1 MTPKANDAQPVAKKA
16 ASKARASKI
25 VEKAEETP
33 AISYEMPGYKALS
46 EEEMRRDL
54 AEAGIYAQAHALV
67 PYQMRG
73 NTGDMYLLMQIAKH
87 LNIPFVTA
95 LRGLSFIGDKDVKPA
110 MTAQL
115 MSALVRNAGHTLR
128 EQWDAETNTATATII
143 RKDDPDFEHVAVWDE
158 EKARVAGLWESTPTW
173 VQYPKAM
180 LTARAM
186 SEVCRHAASEV
197 LLGFSYVPEE
207 FQTAESASRVLDMRE
222 QVKHDMD
229 RLHLSSEKV
238 AEVLDGVALPGIPVA
253 LMTPR
258 ELEEVN
264 ARIGVIEYERD
275 KDKID
280 EVRERIQKG
289 RDVLNL
295 SEGAFAEIVRRNVRP
310 GRGYD
315 TMNLREAEQ
324 VLDVLLRQAKKSGNR
339 SGQRQAQPSQQAP
352 TQQQHAPQQQVPVQP
367 QQSAQQPRPQAQ
379 QGYTQYMPAQPQE
392 APQQRPE
399 TARQPQQAPAPAP
412 QQQAPAQ
419 ESYGLYD
426 ESQRP
431 EQYPPL
437 GSQNP
442 QGISGRMAMIQRA
455 MKKQGVSEE
464 ELPFVLAYAFE
475 DDERADVDNVDA
487 LTMDDM
493 TILLDRIQ
501 RYAAESKPAQEPTAE
516 LPFDGD
522 TPADNM
528 DGLESSYNAHGGE
541 VDDDPENWNE
551 GWPETAKPGGG
562 ANQ

>member
-1 MTPKANDAQPVAKKA
+1 MAHKSADAQPAAKKA
-16 ASKARASKI
+16 ASKTRAPKP
-25 VEKAEETP
+25 VKAEEPTAP
-33 AISYEMPGYKALS
+33 VWEVPGYKALS

-54 AEAGIYAQAHALV
+54 AEADIYAQAHALI

-87 LNIPFVTA
+87 LNIPFITA

-128 EQWDAETNTATATII
+128 EQWDAETSTATATLI
-143 RKDDPDFEHVAVWDE
+143 RNDDPSFEHVAVWDE

-238 AEVLDGVALPGIPVA
+238 AEVLDGVTLPGIPVA

-280 EVRERIQKG
+280 KARERIQKG
-289 RDVLNL
+289 RDKLNL

-324 VLDVLLRQAKKSGNR
+324 VLDVLLRQAKKSGIR
-339 SGQRQAQPSQQAP
+339 SGQHQTQPSQQANSQPQP
-352 TQQQHAPQQQVPVQP
+352 TPQQQAPVQP

-379 QGYTQYMPAQPQE
+379 EGHPPNSPAQPQLP
-392 APQQRPE
+392 PQQPPDP
-399 TARQPQQAPAPAP
+399 ARHPNQAPATAP

-431 EQYPPL
+431 EHYPPL

-442 QGISGRMAMIQRA
+442 QGISGPMAMIQRA

-475 DDERADVDNVDA
+475 NDERADVDNVDA

-501 RYAAESKPAQEPTAE
+501 RYAAEAGPLPEPTAE

-528 DGLESSYNAHGGE
+528 DDLEASYSAQGDE
-541 VDDDPENWNE
+541 VNDASETWNE
-551 GWPETAKPGGG
+551 GWPEPAKPGGG
-562 ANQ
+562 AN

>member
-1 MTPKANDAQPVAKKA
+1 MAPKTTDAQPAAKKA
-16 ASKARASKI
+16 ASKTRASKT
-25 VEKAEETP
+25 VEKDTETTT
-33 AISYEMPGYKALS
+33 ISHEMPGYKALS

-54 AEAGIYAQAHALV
+54 AEADIYAQAHALI

-87 LNIPFVTA
+87 LNIPLITA

-128 EQWDAETNTATATII
+128 EQWDAETNTATATLI
-143 RKDDPDFEHVAVWDE
+143 RKDDPSFEHVAVWDE

-222 QVKHDMD
+222 QVKHDMT
-229 RLHLSSEKV
+229 RLNLSNEKV
-238 AEVLDGVALPGIPVA
+238 AEVLDGVTLPGIPVA

-280 EVRERIQKG
+280 NVRERIQKG
-289 RDVLNL
+289 LDLL
-295 SEGAFAEIVRRNVRP
+295 HLTEGAFAEIVRRNVRP

-324 VLDVLLRQAKKSGNR
+324 VLDVLIRQAKKSGNR
-339 SGQRQAQPSQQAP
+339 SGQRQPSQQAP
-352 TQQQHAPQQQVPVQP
+352 AQQPMQQQAPAQP
-367 QQSAQQPRPQAQ
+367 AQSAQQQARPQAQ
-379 QGYTQYMPAQPQE
+379 QAL
-392 APQQRPE
+392 QQRPE
-399 TARQPQQAPAPAP
+399 PAPQPQQTP
-412 QQQAPAQ
+412 APAQ

-437 GSQNP
+437 GSQKP
-442 QGISGRMAMIQRA
+442 KGVSGPMGMIQRT
-455 MKKQGVSEE
+455 MRTQGLSEDK
-464 ELPFVLAYAFE
+464 LPIVLAYVFG
-475 DDERADVDNVDA
+475 DKQVNVDE
-487 LTMDDM
+487 LTMDE
-493 TILLDRIQ
+493 TTAVLAGIQ
-501 RYAAESKPAQEPTAE
+501 RYAAEAGAPEPTPE
-516 LPFDGD
+516 LPLNGD
-522 TPADNM
+522 APADTDNL
-528 DGLESSYNAHGGE
+528 DDLEASYSAQGGE
-541 VDDDPENWNE
+541 VNDDESETWNE

>member
-1 MTPKANDAQPVAKKA
+1 MTSKTRT
-16 ASKARASKI
+16 SKA
-25 VEKAEETP
+25 VEKAEETTVP
-33 AISYEMPGYKALS
+33 VWEIPGYKALT

-54 AEAGIYAQAHALV
+54 SEADIYSRAFALI

-73 NTGDMYLLMQIAKH
+73 NAGDMYLLMQIAKH
-87 LNIPFVTA
+87 LNVPFITA

-110 MTAQL
+110 MSAQL

-128 EQWDAETNTATATII
+128 EQWDPETNTATAVII
-143 RKDDPDFEHVAVWDE
+143 RKDDPQFEHVAVWDE

-173 VQYPKAM
+173 MQYPKAM

-207 FQTAESASRVLDMRE
+207 FQTQESASRVLDMRQ
-222 QVKHDMD
+222 QVQADMD
-229 RLHLSSEKV
+229 RLRLSNEK
-238 AEVLDGVALPGIPVA
+238 AIEVLDGVTLPGITIA

-289 RDVLNL
+289 RYVLNL
-295 SEGAFAEIVRRNVRP
+295 TEGAFAEIVRRNVRP

-339 SGQRQAQPSQQAP
+339 SGQRQPAQQVPAP
-352 TQQQHAPQQQVPVQP
+352 QSPAPQQQ
-367 QQSAQQPRPQAQ
+367 
-379 QGYTQYMPAQPQE
+379 
-392 APQQRPE
+392 
-399 TARQPQQAPAPAP
+399 AP

-437 GSQNP
+437 SSQNP
-442 QGISGRMAMIQRA
+442 QGTAGPMAMIQRTMEKHGIA
-455 MKKQGVSEE
+455 EG
-464 ELPFVLAYAFE
+464 ELPIILTYVF
-475 DDERADVDNVDA
+475 DDERADVDNVDT
-487 LTMDDM
+487 LSMNDM
-493 TILLDRIQ
+493 PLVLAGIQ
-501 RYAAESKPAQEPTAE
+501 RYAAETKPVQEPTAE

-522 TPADNM
+522 APADNM
-528 DGLESSYNAHGGE
+528 EDLEASYSAQGSE
-541 VDDDPENWNE
+541 VNDDPETWNE

-562 ANQ
+562 AN

>member
-1 MTPKANDAQPVAKKA
+1 MTPKANDAQPAAKKA
-16 ASKARASKI
+16 ASKTRTTKAA
-25 VEKAEETP
+25 EKAEETT
-33 AISYEMPGYKALS
+33 AVSHEMPGYKALS
-46 EEEMRRDL
+46 EEEMRHDL

-87 LNIPFVTA
+87 LNIPFITA

-128 EQWDAETNTATATII
+128 EQWDADTNTATAILI
-143 RKDDPDFEHVAVWDE
+143 RKDDPSFEHVAVWDE

-173 VQYPKAM
+173 MQYPKAM

-207 FQTAESASRVLDMRE
+207 FQTAESASHVLDMRE
-222 QVKHDMD
+222 QVKHDMT
-229 RLHLSSEKV
+229 RLNLSSEKV
-238 AEVLDGVALPGIPVA
+238 AEVLDGVTLPGIPVA

-258 ELEEVN
+258 ELEDVN

-289 RDVLNL
+289 RDKLNL

-324 VLDVLLRQAKKSGNR
+324 VLDVLLRQAKKSGIR
-339 SGQRQAQPSQQAP
+339 SGQRQAQPAPQAP
-352 TQQQHAPQQQVPVQP
+352 APQPSAPQQQAPAQPYQSP
-367 QQSAQQPRPQAQ
+367 QQPHPQAQ
-379 QGYTQYMPAQPQE
+379 QGYSQHMPAQPQE

-399 TARQPQQAPAPAP
+399 PAQQPQQAP
-412 QQQAPAQ
+412 APAQ

-437 GSQNP
+437 GSQKP
-442 QGISGRMAMIQRA
+442 KGVSGPMGMIQRT
-455 MKKQGVSEE
+455 MRTQGLSED
-464 ELPFVLAYAFE
+464 ELPIVLAYVFG
-475 DDERADVDNVDA
+475 DKQVNVDE
-487 LTMDDM
+487 LTMDE
-493 TILLDRIQ
+493 TTAVLAGIQ
-501 RYAAESKPAQEPTAE
+501 RYAAEAGAPEPTAE
-516 LPFDGD
+516 LPLNGD
-522 TPADNM
+522 APANTDNL
-528 DGLESSYNAHGGE
+528 DDLEAFYSAQGGE
-541 VDDDPENWNE
+541 VNDDESETWNE
-551 GWPETAKPGGG
+551 GCPETAKPGGG

>member
-1 MTPKANDAQPVAKKA
+1 MTSKANDAQPAAKKA
-16 ASKARASKI
+16 ASKTRASKT

-46 EEEMRRDL
+46 EEEMRRDM

-128 EQWDAETNTATATII
+128 EQWDAETNTATATLI
-143 RKDDPDFEHVAVWDE
+143 RKDDPSFEHVAVWDE

-222 QVKHDMD
+222 QVKRDMD
-229 RLHLSSEKV
+229 GLHLSNEKV
-238 AEVLDGVALPGIPVA
+238 ADLLDGVTLPGIPVA

-258 ELEEVN
+258 ELEDVN
-264 ARIGVIEYERD
+264 ARIGLIEYERD

-289 RDVLNL
+289 LDLL
-295 SEGAFAEIVRRNVRP
+295 HLTEGAFAEIVRRNVRP

-324 VLDVLLRQAKKSGNR
+324 VLDVLLRQAKKSGSR
-339 SGQRQAQPSQQAP
+339 SGQRQPAQQAP
-352 TQQQHAPQQQVPVQP
+352 APQQPAPQQQAPAQP
-367 QQSAQQPRPQAQ
+367 YQSPQQPRPQAQ
-379 QGYTQYMPAQPQE
+379 QGYTQHMPAQPQE
-392 APQQRPE
+392 SPQQRPQP
-399 TARQPQQAPAPAP
+399 ASQPQQAPT
-412 QQQAPAQ
+412 PAQ
-419 ESYGLYD
+419 EPYGLYD

-442 QGISGRMAMIQRA
+442 QGTSGPMAMIQRA
-455 MKKQGVSEE
+455 MQTQGIPME
-464 ELPFVLAYAFE
+464 ELPIVLTYVLK
-475 DDERADVDNVDA
+475 DNNRAANVDA

-493 TILLDRIQ
+493 TDVLRDIQ
-501 RYAAESKPAQEPTAE
+501 QYAAETHPLSEPTAE
-516 LPFDGD
+516 LPLSED

-528 DGLESSYNAHGGE
+528 EDLEASYSENGGE
-541 VDDDPENWNE
+541 VNDDPETWNE

-562 ANQ
+562 AN

>member
-1 MTPKANDAQPVAKKA
+1 MPTKASDAQPAAKKA
-16 ASKARASKI
+16 ASKTRASKT
-25 VEKAEETP
+25 VEKDAETTT
-33 AISYEMPGYKALS
+33 ISHEMPGYRALS

-54 AEAGIYAQAHALV
+54 AEADIYAQAHALI

-87 LNIPFVTA
+87 LNIPIITA

-128 EQWDAETNTATATII
+128 EQWDAETNTATATLI
-143 RKDDPDFEHVAVWDE
+143 RKDDPSFEHVAVWDE

-222 QVKHDMD
+222 QVKHDMT
-229 RLHLSSEKV
+229 RLNLSNEKV
-238 AEVLDGVALPGIPVA
+238 AEVLDGVTLPGIPVA

-280 EVRERIQKG
+280 NVRERIQKG
-289 RDVLNL
+289 LDLL
-295 SEGAFAEIVRRNVRP
+295 HLTEGAFAEIVRRNVRP

-324 VLDVLLRQAKKSGNR
+324 VLDVLIRQAKKSGNR
-339 SGQRQAQPSQQAP
+339 SGQRQPSQQAP
-352 TQQQHAPQQQVPVQP
+352 AQQPMQQQAPAQP
-367 QQSAQQPRPQAQ
+367 AQSAQQQARPQAQ
-379 QGYTQYMPAQPQE
+379 QAL
-392 APQQRPE
+392 QQRPE
-399 TARQPQQAPAPAP
+399 PAPQPQQTP
-412 QQQAPAQ
+412 APAQ

-437 GSQNP
+437 GSQKP
-442 QGISGRMAMIQRA
+442 KGVSGPMGMIQRT
-455 MKKQGVSEE
+455 MRTQGLSED
-464 ELPFVLAYAFE
+464 ELPIVLAYVFG
-475 DDERADVDNVDA
+475 DKQVNVDE
-487 LTMDDM
+487 LTMDE
-493 TILLDRIQ
+493 TTAVLAGIQ
-501 RYAAESKPAQEPTAE
+501 RYAAEAGAPEPTAE
-516 LPFDGD
+516 LPLNGD
-522 TPADNM
+522 APADTDNL
-528 DGLESSYNAHGGE
+528 DDLEASYSAQGGE
-541 VDDDPENWNE
+541 VNDDESETWNE

>member
-1 MTPKANDAQPVAKKA
+1 MTPKTSDSQPVAKKA
-16 ASKARASKI
+16 ASKTRTTKAT
-25 VEKAEETP
+25 EKAEETP
-33 AISYEMPGYKALS
+33 VISLEVPGYKALS
-46 EEEMRRDL
+46 EEEMRRDM
-54 AEAGIYAQAHALV
+54 AEAAIYAQAGALV
-67 PYQMRG
+67 PSQMRG
-73 NTGDMYLLMQIAKH
+73 NAGDMYILMQIAKH
-87 LNIPFVTA
+87 LNVPVISV
-95 LRGLSFIGDKDVKPA
+95 LRGFSFIGDKDVKPT
-110 MTAQL
+110 MTAQF
-115 MSALVRNAGHTLR
+115 MAGLVRNAGHTLR
-128 EQWDAETNTATATII
+128 EQWDAETSTATAVII
-143 RKDDPDFEHVAVWDE
+143 RKDDPQFEHVAVWDE

-180 LTARAM
+180 LMARAT
-186 SEVCRHAASEV
+186 SEVCRQAVSEV
-197 LLGFSYVPEE
+197 LMGFSYVPEE
-207 FQTAESASRVLDMRE
+207 FQSQESTSRVLDMRE

-229 RLHLSSEKV
+229 RLHLSNEK
-238 AEVLDGVALPGIPVA
+238 AADLLDGIALPGIPVA

-258 ELEEVN
+258 ELEDVN

-289 RDVLNL
+289 RDKLNL

-324 VLDVLLRQAKKSGNR
+324 VLDALLRQAKKSGIR
-339 SGQRQAQPSQQAP
+339 SGQRQAQPASQAP
-352 TQQQHAPQQQVPVQP
+352 APQSPAPQQQAPAQP
-367 QQSAQQPRPQAQ
+367 YQSPQQPRPQAQ

-399 TARQPQQAPAPAP
+399 PAQQPQQAPT
-412 QQQAPAQ
+412 PAQ

-442 QGISGRMAMIQRA
+442 QGTPGIRAMIQRA
-455 MKKQGVSEE
+455 LQTQGIPEEKLPNILIATFKKGEKAE
-464 ELPFVLAYAFE
+464 
-475 DDERADVDNVDA
+475 NVDA

-493 TILLDRIQ
+493 TTLLDGIQ
-501 RYAAESKPAQEPTAE
+501 RYATEPESFSEPTVE

-522 TPADNM
+522 ASADNM
-528 DGLESSYNAHGGE
+528 DDLEASYIAQGDE
-541 VDDDPENWNE
+541 VNDDPETWNE

-562 ANQ
+562 AN

>member
-1 MTPKANDAQPVAKKA
+1 MAPKTADAQPAAKKA
-16 ASKARASKI
+16 ASKTRAPKI
-25 VEKAEETP
+25 VKAEEPTAP
-33 AISYEMPGYKALS
+33 AWEVPGYKALS

-54 AEAGIYAQAHALV
+54 AEADIYAQAHALI

-73 NTGDMYLLMQIAKH
+73 NAGDMYLLMQIAKH
-87 LNIPFVTA
+87 LNIPFITA

-128 EQWDAETNTATATII
+128 EQWDPETNTATATLI
-143 RKDDPDFEHVAVWDE
+143 RKDDPQFEHVAVWDE

-173 VQYPKAM
+173 IQYPKAM

-207 FQTAESASRVLDMRE
+207 FQTQESASRVLDMRE
-222 QVKHDMD
+222 QVKHDMT
-229 RLHLSSEKV
+229 RLNLSNEKI
-238 AEVLDGVALPGIPVA
+238 AEVLNGVTLPGIPVA

-258 ELEEVN
+258 ELEDVN

-289 RDVLNL
+289 RDKLNL

-324 VLDVLLRQAKKSGNR
+324 VLDVLLRQAKKSGIR
-339 SGQRQAQPSQQAP
+339 SGQRQAQPAQQAP
-352 TQQQHAPQQQVPVQP
+352 AQQQPAPQQQAPVQP
-367 QQSAQQPRPQAQ
+367 QQGAQQPRSQAQ
-379 QGYTQYMPAQPQE
+379 QGYGQHMPTRPQE

-399 TARQPQQAPAPAP
+399 PAQQPQYAPV
-412 QQQAPAQ
+412 PAQ

-437 GSQNP
+437 GSQKSQDTSTP
-442 QGISGRMAMIQRA
+442 MSMIQRT
-455 MKKQGVSEE
+455 MKEQGVPED
-464 ELPFVLAYAFE
+464 ELPFVLIYIFG
-475 DDERADVDNVDA
+475 DKDKRADVANVDA
-487 LTMDDM
+487 LTMADM
-493 TILLDRIQ
+493 PTVLEGIQ
-501 RYAAESKPAQEPTAE
+501 RYASAADALPEPTAE
-516 LPFDGD
+516 LPLDGD
-522 TPADNM
+522 APADNM
-528 DGLESSYNAHGGE
+528 DDLEASYSAHGDE
-541 VDDDPENWNE
+541 VNDDPETWNE

-562 ANQ
+562 TNQ

>member
-16 ASKARASKI
+16 ASKTRTTKAT
-25 VEKAEETP
+25 EKAEETTVV
-33 AISYEMPGYKALS
+33 SYEMPGYKALS

-87 LNIPFVTA
+87 LNIPLVTA

-128 EQWDAETNTATATII
+128 EQWDAETNTATATLI
-143 RKDDPDFEHVAVWDE
+143 RKDDPSFEHVAVWDE

-186 SEVCRHAASEV
+186 SEVCRYAASEV

-222 QVKHDMD
+222 QVKHDMT
-229 RLHLSSEKV
+229 RLNLSSEKV
-238 AEVLDGVALPGIPVA
+238 AEVLDGVTLPGIPVA

-289 RDVLNL
+289 RDKLNL

-324 VLDVLLRQAKKSGNR
+324 VLDVLLRQAKKSGIR
-339 SGQRQAQPSQQAP
+339 SGQRQAQPA
-352 TQQQHAPQQQVPVQP
+352 QQQPAPQQQAPARP
-367 QQSAQQPRPQAQ
+367 QQGAQQPRPQAQ
-379 QGYTQYMPAQPQE
+379 QGYIQYMPAQPQE

-399 TARQPQQAPAPAP
+399 PAQQPQQAP
-412 QQQAPAQ
+412 APAQ

-437 GSQNP
+437 GSQKQ
-442 QGISGRMAMIQRA
+442 QGASGIMTMIQRA
-455 MKKQGVSEE
+455 MQKQGLAED
-464 ELPFVLAYAFE
+464 ELPFVLAHIFGDNAP
-475 DDERADVDNVDA
+475 DVDE
-487 LTMDDM
+487 LTMNDM
-493 TILLDRIQ
+493 TTVFAGIE
-501 RYAAESKPAQEPTAE
+501 RYAAKAGAVVEPEPTAE
-516 LPFDGD
+516 LPLDGD
-522 TPADNM
+522 APADTDNL
-528 DGLESSYNAHGGE
+528 DDLEASYSAQGGE
-541 VDDDPENWNE
+541 VNDDDSEAWNE

-562 ANQ
+562 AN

>member
-1 MTPKANDAQPVAKKA
+1 MTPKTTDAQPAAKKA
-16 ASKARASKI
+16 ASKTRASKT
-25 VEKAEETP
+25 VEKDAETTT
-33 AISYEMPGYKALS
+33 ISHEMPGYRALS

-54 AEAGIYAQAHALV
+54 AEADIYAQAHALI

-87 LNIPFVTA
+87 LNIPIITA

-128 EQWDAETNTATATII
+128 EQWDAETNTATATLI
-143 RKDDPDFEHVAVWDE
+143 RKDDPSFEHVAVWDE

-222 QVKHDMD
+222 QVKHDMT
-229 RLHLSSEKV
+229 RLNLSNEKV
-238 AEVLDGVALPGIPVA
+238 AEVLDGVTLPGIPVA

-280 EVRERIQKG
+280 NVRERIQKG
-289 RDVLNL
+289 LDLL
-295 SEGAFAEIVRRNVRP
+295 HLTEGAFAEIVRRNVRP

-324 VLDVLLRQAKKSGNR
+324 VLDVLIRQAKKSGNR
-339 SGQRQAQPSQQAP
+339 SGQRQPSQQAP
-352 TQQQHAPQQQVPVQP
+352 AQQPMQQQAPAQP
-367 QQSAQQPRPQAQ
+367 AQSAQQQARPQAQ
-379 QGYTQYMPAQPQE
+379 QAL
-392 APQQRPE
+392 QQRPE
-399 TARQPQQAPAPAP
+399 PAPQPQQTP
-412 QQQAPAQ
+412 APAQ

-437 GSQNP
+437 GSQKP
-442 QGISGRMAMIQRA
+442 KGVSGPMGMIQRT
-455 MKKQGVSEE
+455 MRTQGLSED
-464 ELPFVLAYAFE
+464 ELPIVLAYVFG
-475 DDERADVDNVDA
+475 DKQVNVDE
-487 LTMDDM
+487 LTMDE
-493 TILLDRIQ
+493 TTAVLAGIQ
-501 RYAAESKPAQEPTAE
+501 RYAAEAGAPEPTAE
-516 LPFDGD
+516 LPLNGD
-522 TPADNM
+522 APADTDNL
-528 DGLESSYNAHGGE
+528 DDLEASYSAQGGE
-541 VDDDPENWNE
+541 VNDDESETWNE

>member
-1 MTPKANDAQPVAKKA
+1 MAPKVKDAQPVAKKDV
-16 ASKARASKI
+16 SKTRASKT
-25 VEKAEETP
+25 VEKAAEETP
-33 AISYEMPGYKALS
+33 VTSYEVPGYKALS
-46 EEEMRRDL
+46 EEEMRRDM

-73 NTGDMYLLMQIAKH
+73 NMGDMYLLMQIAKH
-87 LNIPFVTA
+87 LNIPIITA

-128 EQWDAETNTATATII
+128 EQWDAETNTATATLI
-143 RKDDPDFEHVAVWDE
+143 RKDDPSFEHVAVWDE

-222 QVKHDMD
+222 QVKHDMT
-229 RLHLSSEKV
+229 RLNLSNEKV
-238 AEVLDGVALPGIPVA
+238 AEVLDGVTLPGIPVA

-280 EVRERIQKG
+280 NVRERIQKG
-289 RDVLNL
+289 LDLL
-295 SEGAFAEIVRRNVRP
+295 HLTEGAFAEIVRRNVRP

-324 VLDVLLRQAKKSGNR
+324 VLDVLIRQAKKSGNR
-339 SGQRQAQPSQQAP
+339 SGQRQPSQQAP
-352 TQQQHAPQQQVPVQP
+352 AQQPMQQQAPAQP
-367 QQSAQQPRPQAQ
+367 AQSAQQQARPQAQ
-379 QGYTQYMPAQPQE
+379 QAL
-392 APQQRPE
+392 QQRPE
-399 TARQPQQAPAPAP
+399 PAPQPQQTP
-412 QQQAPAQ
+412 APAQ

-437 GSQNP
+437 GSQKP
-442 QGISGRMAMIQRA
+442 KGVSGPMGMIQRT
-455 MKKQGVSEE
+455 MRTQGLSED
-464 ELPFVLAYAFE
+464 ELPIVLAYVFG
-475 DDERADVDNVDA
+475 DKQVNVDE
-487 LTMDDM
+487 LTMDE
-493 TILLDRIQ
+493 TTAVLAGIQ
-501 RYAAESKPAQEPTAE
+501 RYAAEAGAPEPTAE
-516 LPFDGD
+516 LPLNGD
-522 TPADNM
+522 APADTDNL
-528 DGLESSYNAHGGE
+528 DDLEASYSAQGGE
-541 VDDDPENWNE
+541 VNDDESETWNE

>member
-1 MTPKANDAQPVAKKA
+1 MTPKTTDAQPVAKKA
-16 ASKARASKI
+16 ASKTRASKT

-33 AISYEMPGYKALS
+33 VISLEVPGYKALS
-46 EEEMRRDL
+46 EEEMRRDM
-54 AEAGIYAQAHALV
+54 AEAAIYAQAGALV
-67 PYQMRG
+67 PSQMRG
-73 NTGDMYLLMQIAKH
+73 NAGDMYILMQIAKY
-87 LNIPFVTA
+87 LNVPVISV
-95 LRGLSFIGDKDVKPA
+95 LRGFSFIGDKDVKPT
-110 MTAQL
+110 MTAQF
-115 MSALVRNAGHTLR
+115 MAGLVRNAGHTLR
-128 EQWDAETNTATATII
+128 EQWDAETNTATATLI
-143 RKDDPDFEHVAVWDE
+143 RKDDPSFEHVAVWDE

-222 QVKHDMD
+222 QVKHDMT
-229 RLHLSSEKV
+229 RLNLSNEKV
-238 AEVLDGVALPGIPVA
+238 AEVLDGVTLPGIPVA

-258 ELEEVN
+258 ELEDVN

-289 RDVLNL
+289 RDKLNL

-324 VLDVLLRQAKKSGNR
+324 VLDVLLRQAKKSGIR
-339 SGQRQAQPSQQAP
+339 SGQRQAQPAP
-352 TQQQHAPQQQVPVQP
+352 QPPAPQQQAPAQP
-367 QQSAQQPRPQAQ
+367 YQSAQQPHPQAQ
-379 QGYTQYMPAQPQE
+379 QGYSQHMPTQPQQ
-392 APQQRPE
+392 APQQRPQP
-399 TARQPQQAPAPAP
+399 ASQPQPAP
-412 QQQAPAQ
+412 APAQ

-442 QGISGRMAMIQRA
+442 QGTSGPMAMIQRTMEKHGIA
-455 MKKQGVSEE
+455 EG
-464 ELPFVLAYAFE
+464 ELPIILTYVF
-475 DDERADVDNVDA
+475 DDERADVDNVDT
-487 LTMDDM
+487 LSMNDM
-493 TILLDRIQ
+493 PLVLAGIQ
-501 RYAAESKPAQEPTAE
+501 RYAAETKPVQEPTAE

-522 TPADNM
+522 APADNM
-528 DGLESSYNAHGGE
+528 EDLEASYSAQGSE
-541 VDDDPENWNE
+541 VNDDPETWNE

-562 ANQ
+562 AN

>member
-1 MTPKANDAQPVAKKA
+1 MTSKANDAQPAAKKA
-16 ASKARASKI
+16 ASKPRMTKAA
-25 VEKAEETP
+25 EKAEETP
-33 AISYEMPGYKALS
+33 AISHEIPGYKALS

-54 AEAGIYAQAHALV
+54 AEAAIYAQAHALV

-128 EQWDAETNTATATII
+128 EQWDQETNTATATLI
-143 RKDDPDFEHVAVWDE
+143 RKDDPSFEHVAVWDE

-207 FQTAESASRVLDMRE
+207 FQSQESASRVLDMRE
-222 QVKHDMD
+222 QVKRDMD
-229 RLHLSSEKV
+229 GLHLSNEKV
-238 AEVLDGVALPGIPVA
+238 ADLLDGIALPGIPVA
-253 LMTPR
+253 LMTQR

-264 ARIGVIEYERD
+264 ARIGMIEYERD

-289 RDVLNL
+289 LDVLHL
-295 SEGAFAEIVRRNVRP
+295 TEGAFAEIVRRNVRP

-339 SGQRQAQPSQQAP
+339 SGQRQPSQQAP
-352 TQQQHAPQQQVPVQP
+352 AQQPMQQQAHAQPV
-367 QQSAQQPRPQAQ
+367 QSAQQQARPQAQ

-399 TARQPQQAPAPAP
+399 PAQQPQQAPAS
-412 QQQAPAQ
+412 AQ

-426 ESQRP
+426 ESQHP
-431 EQYPPL
+431 KQYPPL
-437 GSQNP
+437 GSQKQ
-442 QGISGRMAMIQRA
+442 QGASGIMTMIQRA
-455 MKKQGVSEE
+455 MQKQGLAED
-464 ELPFVLAYAFE
+464 ELPFVLAHIFGDNAP
-475 DDERADVDNVDA
+475 DVDE
-487 LTMDDM
+487 LTMNDM
-493 TILLDRIQ
+493 TTVFAGIE
-501 RYAAESKPAQEPTAE
+501 RYAAKAGAVVEPEPTAE
-516 LPFDGD
+516 LPLDGD
-522 TPADNM
+522 APADTDNL
-528 DGLESSYNAHGGE
+528 DDLEASYSAQGGE
-541 VDDDPENWNE
+541 VNDDDAEAWNE

-562 ANQ
+562 AN

>member
-1 MTPKANDAQPVAKKA
+1 MAPKTSDAQPAAKKA
-16 ASKARASKI
+16 ASKTRTTKT
-25 VEKAEETP
+25 VEKAEETT
-33 AISYEMPGYKALS
+33 AVSYEMPGYKALS

-87 LNIPFVTA
+87 LNIPLITA

-128 EQWDAETNTATATII
+128 EQWDAETNTATATLI
-143 RKDDPDFEHVAVWDE
+143 RKDDPSFEHVAVWDE

-207 FQTAESASRVLDMRE
+207 FQTAESASRVLDMRQ
-222 QVKHDMD
+222 QVKGDMA
-229 RLHLSSEKV
+229 RLNLSNEKV
-238 AEVLDGVALPGIPVA
+238 AEVLDGVTLPGIPVA

-280 EVRERIQKG
+280 KARERIQKG

-339 SGQRQAQPSQQAP
+339 SGQRQTQPSQQAP
-352 TQQQHAPQQQVPVQP
+352 AQQQPAPQQQTSVQP

-379 QGYTQYMPAQPQE
+379 QGYTQNMPAQPQ
-392 APQQRPE
+392 
-399 TARQPQQAPAPAP
+399 QAQATVP

-442 QGISGRMAMIQRA
+442 QGVSGPMAMIQRA

-475 DDERADVDNVDA
+475 NDERADVDNVDA

-501 RYAAESKPAQEPTAE
+501 RYAEEAGPLPEPTAE

-528 DGLESSYNAHGGE
+528 DDLEASYNAQGDE
-541 VDDDPENWNE
+541 VNDGSEKWNE

-562 ANQ
+562 AN

>member
-16 ASKARASKI
+16 ASKTRTTKAT
-25 VEKAEETP
+25 EKAEETP
-33 AISYEMPGYKALS
+33 APTWEVPGYKALS

-87 LNIPFVTA
+87 LNIPLITA

-128 EQWDAETNTATATII
+128 EQWDAETNTATATLI
-143 RKDDPDFEHVAVWDE
+143 RKDDPSFEHVAVWDE

-222 QVKHDMD
+222 QVKHDMA
-229 RLHLSSEKV
+229 RLSLSNEKV
-238 AEVLDGVALPGIPVA
+238 AEVLDGVTLPGIPVA

-258 ELEEVN
+258 ELEDVN

-289 RDVLNL
+289 RDKLNL

-310 GRGYD
+310 GRGYG

-324 VLDVLLRQAKKSGNR
+324 VLDALLRQAKKSGIR
-339 SGQRQAQPSQQAP
+339 SGQRQAQPASQAP
-352 TQQQHAPQQQVPVQP
+352 APQSPAPQQQAPAQP
-367 QQSAQQPRPQAQ
+367 YQSPQQPRPQAQ

-399 TARQPQQAPAPAP
+399 PAQQPQQAPT
-412 QQQAPAQ
+412 PAQ

-442 QGISGRMAMIQRA
+442 QGTPGIRAMIQRA
-455 MKKQGVSEE
+455 LQTQGIPEEKLPNILIATFKKGEKAE
-464 ELPFVLAYAFE
+464 
-475 DDERADVDNVDA
+475 NVDA

-493 TILLDRIQ
+493 TTLLDGIQ
-501 RYAAESKPAQEPTAE
+501 RYATEPESFSEPTVE

-522 TPADNM
+522 ASADNM
-528 DGLESSYNAHGGE
+528 DDLEASYIAQGDE
-541 VDDDPENWNE
+541 VNDDPETWNE
-551 GWPETAKPGGG
+551 GWPETAKPGGA
-562 ANQ
+562 AN

>member
-1 MTPKANDAQPVAKKA
+1 MAPKTTDAQPVAKKTA
-16 ASKARASKI
+16 TKTRTPKA

-33 AISYEMPGYKALS
+33 VISLEVPGYKALS
-46 EEEMRRDL
+46 EEEMRRDM
-54 AEAGIYAQAHALV
+54 AEAAIYAQAHALV

-128 EQWDAETNTATATII
+128 EQWDQETNTATATLI
-143 RKDDPDFEHVAVWDE
+143 RKDDPSFEHVAVWDE

-222 QVKHDMD
+222 QVKRDMD
-229 RLHLSSEKV
+229 GLHLSNEKV
-238 AEVLDGVALPGIPVA
+238 ADLLDGIALPGIPVA

-264 ARIGVIEYERD
+264 ARIGMIEYERD

-289 RDVLNL
+289 LDVLHL
-295 SEGAFAEIVRRNVRP
+295 TEGAFAEIVRRNVRP

-339 SGQRQAQPSQQAP
+339 SGQRQPSQQAP
-352 TQQQHAPQQQVPVQP
+352 AQQPMQQQAHAQPV
-367 QQSAQQPRPQAQ
+367 QSAQQQARPQSQ
-379 QGYTQYMPAQPQE
+379 QGYTQYMPAQPQQ

-399 TARQPQQAPAPAP
+399 PTQQPQQAP
-412 QQQAPAQ
+412 APAQ

-437 GSQNP
+437 GSQK
-442 QGISGRMAMIQRA
+442 QQSASGIMTMIQRA
-455 MKKQGVSEE
+455 MQKQGLAED
-464 ELPFVLAYAFE
+464 ELPFVLAHIFGDNAP
-475 DDERADVDNVDA
+475 DVDE
-487 LTMDDM
+487 LTMNDM
-493 TILLDRIQ
+493 TTVFAGIE
-501 RYAAESKPAQEPTAE
+501 RYAAKAGAVVEPEPTAE
-516 LPFDGD
+516 LPLDGD
-522 TPADNM
+522 APADTDNL
-528 DGLESSYNAHGGE
+528 DDLEASYSAQGGE
-541 VDDDPENWNE
+541 VNDDDAEAWNE

-562 ANQ
+562 AN

>member
-1 MTPKANDAQPVAKKA
+1 MTSKTRT
-16 ASKARASKI
+16 SKA
-25 VEKAEETP
+25 VEKAEETTVP
-33 AISYEMPGYKALS
+33 VWEIPGYKALT

-54 AEAGIYAQAHALV
+54 AEADIYSRAFALI

-73 NTGDMYLLMQIAKH
+73 NAGDMYLLMQIAKH
-87 LNIPFVTA
+87 LNVPFITA

-110 MTAQL
+110 MSAQL

-128 EQWDAETNTATATII
+128 EQWDPETNTATAVII
-143 RKDDPDFEHVAVWDE
+143 RKDDPQFEHVAVWDE

-207 FQTAESASRVLDMRE
+207 FQTQESASRVLDMRQ
-222 QVKHDMD
+222 QVQADMD
-229 RLHLSSEKV
+229 RLRLSSEK
-238 AEVLDGVALPGIPVA
+238 AIEVLDGVTLPGIPVN

-280 EVRERIQKG
+280 EVRKRIQKG

-295 SEGAFAEIVRRNVRP
+295 TEGAFTEIVRRNVRP

-339 SGQRQAQPSQQAP
+339 SGQRQPAQQVPAP
-352 TQQQHAPQQQVPVQP
+352 QSPAPQQQAP
-367 QQSAQQPRPQAQ
+367 QQQPRPQAQ

-392 APQQRPE
+392 APQQHPE
-399 TARQPQQAPAPAP
+399 PVRQPQQAQAPAP

-442 QGISGRMAMIQRA
+442 QGTSGPMAMIQRTMEKHGIA
-455 MKKQGVSEE
+455 EG
-464 ELPFVLAYAFE
+464 ELPIILTYVF
-475 DDERADVDNVDA
+475 DDERADVDNVDT
-487 LTMDDM
+487 LSMNDM
-493 TILLDRIQ
+493 PLVLAGIQ
-501 RYAAESKPAQEPTAE
+501 RYAAETKPVQEPTAE

-522 TPADNM
+522 APADNM
-528 DGLESSYNAHGGE
+528 EDLEASYSAQGSE
-541 VDDDPENWNE
+541 VNDDPETWNE

-562 ANQ
+562 AN

>member
-1 MTPKANDAQPVAKKA
+1 MAPKVKDAQPVAKKA
-16 ASKARASKI
+16 VSKTRASKT
-25 VEKAEETP
+25 VEKAAEETP
-33 AISYEMPGYKALS
+33 VTSYEVPGYKALS

-73 NTGDMYLLMQIAKH
+73 NMGDMYLLMQIAKH
-87 LNIPFVTA
+87 LDIPFVTA

-128 EQWDAETNTATATII
+128 EQWDAETNTATATLI
-143 RKDDPDFEHVAVWDE
+143 RNDDPSFEHVAIWDE

-222 QVKHDMD
+222 QVKHDMA
-229 RLHLSSEKV
+229 RLNLSGEKV
-238 AEVLDGVALPGIPVA
+238 AEVLNGVTLPGIPVA

-258 ELEEVN
+258 ELEDVN

-339 SGQRQAQPSQQAP
+339 SGQRQAQPAQQAP
-352 TQQQHAPQQQVPVQP
+352 AQQQAPVQP
-367 QQSAQQPRPQAQ
+367 QQGVQQPRPQAQ
-379 QGYTQYMPAQPQE
+379 QGYGQHMPTRPQE

-399 TARQPQQAPAPAP
+399 PAQQPQQAP
-412 QQQAPAQ
+412 APAQ

-431 EQYPPL
+431 KQYPPL
-437 GSQNP
+437 GSQKSQDTSTP
-442 QGISGRMAMIQRA
+442 MSMIQRT
-455 MKKQGVSEE
+455 MKEQGVSEA
-464 ELPFVLAYAFE
+464 ELPIILTYVFGNTEKAEVE
-475 DDERADVDNVDA
+475 NVDA
-487 LTMDDM
+487 LTMADM
-493 TILLDRIQ
+493 PLLLEGIQ
-501 RYAAESKPAQEPTAE
+501 RYAAEAGPLPEPTAE

-522 TPADNM
+522 ASADNM
-528 DGLESSYNAHGGE
+528 DDMEASYSAQGDE
-541 VDDDPENWNE
+541 VNDGSETWNE
-551 GWPETAKPGGG
+551 GWTETAKPGGG
-562 ANQ
+562 AN

>member
-1 MTPKANDAQPVAKKA
+1 MTPKTSDSQPVAKKA
-16 ASKARASKI
+16 ASKTRTTKAT
-25 VEKAEETP
+25 EKAEETP
-33 AISYEMPGYKALS
+33 VISLEVPGYRALS
-46 EEEMRRDL
+46 EEEMRRDM
-54 AEAGIYAQAHALV
+54 AEAAIYAQAGALV
-67 PYQMRG
+67 PSQMRG
-73 NTGDMYLLMQIAKH
+73 NAGDMYILMQIAKH
-87 LNIPFVTA
+87 LNVPVISV
-95 LRGLSFIGDKDVKPA
+95 LRGFSFIGDKDVKPT
-110 MTAQL
+110 MTAQF
-115 MSALVRNAGHTLR
+115 MAGLVRNAGHTLR
-128 EQWDAETNTATATII
+128 EQWDAETNTATATLI
-143 RKDDPDFEHVAVWDE
+143 RKDDPSFEHVAVWDE

-207 FQTAESASRVLDMRE
+207 FQTQESASRVLDMRE
-222 QVKHDMD
+222 QVKRDLD
-229 RLHLSSEKV
+229 RLHLSNEKV
-238 AEVLDGVALPGIPVA
+238 VEVLDGVTLPGIPVA

-258 ELEEVN
+258 ELEDVN

-339 SGQRQAQPSQQAP
+339 SGQRQAQPAPQAPAQQQA
-352 TQQQHAPQQQVPVQP
+352 PVQP
-367 QQSAQQPRPQAQ
+367 QQGAQQPRPQAQ

-392 APQQRPE
+392 ATQQRPE
-399 TARQPQQAPAPAP
+399 PTQQPQQAPAPT
-412 QQQAPAQ
+412 Q

-437 GSQNP
+437 GSQKP
-442 QGISGRMAMIQRA
+442 QGTSGPMAMIQRA
-455 MKKQGVSEE
+455 MQAQGIPME
-464 ELPFVLAYAFE
+464 ELPIVLTYVLK
-475 DDERADVDNVDA
+475 DNNRAANVDA

-493 TILLDRIQ
+493 TDVLRDIQ
-501 RYAAESKPAQEPTAE
+501 QYAAETTPLPEPTAE
-516 LPFDGD
+516 LPLSED

-528 DGLESSYNAHGGE
+528 EDLEASYSENGGE
-541 VDDDPENWNE
+541 VNDDSETWNE

-562 ANQ
+562 AN

>member
-1 MTPKANDAQPVAKKA
+1 MTPKTSDSQPVAKKA
-16 ASKARASKI
+16 TSKTRTTKAT
-25 VEKAEETP
+25 EKAEETP
-33 AISYEMPGYKALS
+33 VISLEVPGYKALS
-46 EEEMRRDL
+46 EEEMRRDM
-54 AEAGIYAQAHALV
+54 AEAAIYAQAGALV
-67 PYQMRG
+67 PSQMRG
-73 NTGDMYLLMQIAKH
+73 NAGDMYILMQIAKH
-87 LNIPFVTA
+87 LNVPVISV
-95 LRGLSFIGDKDVKPA
+95 LRGFSFIGDKDVKPT
-110 MTAQL
+110 MTAQF
-115 MSALVRNAGHTLR
+115 MAGLVRNAGHTLR
-128 EQWDAETNTATATII
+128 EQWDAETSTATAVII
-143 RKDDPDFEHVAVWDE
+143 RKDDPQFEHVAVWDE

-180 LTARAM
+180 LMARAT
-186 SEVCRHAASEV
+186 SEVCRQAVSEV
-197 LLGFSYVPEE
+197 LMGFSYVPEE
-207 FQTAESASRVLDMRE
+207 FQSQESASRVLDMRE

-229 RLHLSSEKV
+229 RLHLSNEK
-238 AEVLDGVALPGIPVA
+238 AADLLDGIALPGIPVA

-264 ARIGVIEYERD
+264 ARIGMIEYERD

-289 RDVLNL
+289 LDLL
-295 SEGAFAEIVRRNVRP
+295 HLTEGAFAEIVRRNVRP

-339 SGQRQAQPSQQAP
+339 SGQRQPSQQAP
-352 TQQQHAPQQQVPVQP
+352 AQQQSMQQQTPAQP
-367 QQSAQQPRPQAQ
+367 AQQQPRPQAQ
-379 QGYTQYMPAQPQE
+379 QGYTQNMPAQPQQP
-392 APQQRPE
+392 PQQRPE
-399 TARQPQQAPAPAP
+399 PARQPQQAQATAP

-442 QGISGRMAMIQRA
+442 QGISGPMAMIQRA

-464 ELPFVLAYAFE
+464 ELPFVLTYAFE
-475 DDERADVDNVDA
+475 NDERADVDNVDA

-501 RYAAESKPAQEPTAE
+501 RYAAEAGPLPEPTAE

-528 DGLESSYNAHGGE
+528 DDLEASYSAQGDE
-541 VDDDPENWNE
+541 VNDASETWNE
-551 GWPETAKPGGG
+551 GWPEPAKPGGG

>member
-1 MTPKANDAQPVAKKA
+1 MAPKTTDAQPAAKKA
-16 ASKARASKI
+16 ASKTRTSKT
-25 VEKAEETP
+25 VEKATEETHVT
-33 AISYEMPGYKALS
+33 SYEVPGYKALS
-46 EEEMRRDL
+46 EEEMRRDM

-73 NTGDMYLLMQIAKH
+73 NAGDMYALMQIAKH
-87 LNIPFVTA
+87 LNIPFVAA

-143 RKDDPDFEHVAVWDE
+143 RKDDPSFEHVAVWDE

-222 QVKHDMD
+222 QVKHDMT
-229 RLHLSSEKV
+229 RLNLSNEKV
-238 AEVLDGVALPGIPVA
+238 AEVLDGVTLPGIPVA

-289 RDVLNL
+289 LDLL
-295 SEGAFAEIVRRNVRP
+295 HLTEGAFAEIVRRNVRP

-315 TMNLREAEQ
+315 TMNLREGEQ

-339 SGQRQAQPSQQAP
+339 SGQRQPAQQAP
-352 TQQQHAPQQQVPVQP
+352 APQQPAPQQQAPAQP
-367 QQSAQQPRPQAQ
+367 YQSPQQPRPQAQ
-379 QGYTQYMPAQPQE
+379 QGYAQYMPAQPQE
-392 APQQRPE
+392 APHQRPE
-399 TARQPQQAPAPAP
+399 PAQQPQPAP
-412 QQQAPAQ
+412 APAQ

-437 GSQNP
+437 GSQKSQNTSTP
-442 QGISGRMAMIQRA
+442 MSMIQRT
-455 MKKQGVSEE
+455 MKEQGVPEG
-464 ELPFVLAYAFE
+464 ELPIILAYIFGE
-475 DDERADVDNVDA
+475 DKRADVDNVDA
-487 LTMDDM
+487 LTMADM
-493 TILLDRIQ
+493 PTVLEDIQ
-501 RYAAESKPAQEPTAE
+501 RYAAEAGPFLEPTAE
-516 LPFDGD
+516 LPLDGD
-522 TPADNM
+522 TPADMN
-528 DGLESSYNAHGGE
+528 DLEASYNAQGDE
-541 VDDDPENWNE
+541 VNDDPENWNE

-562 ANQ
+562 AN

>member
-1 MTPKANDAQPVAKKA
+1 MAPKSADAQPAAKKA
-16 ASKARASKI
+16 ASKTRAPKP
-25 VEKAEETP
+25 VKAEEPTAP
-33 AISYEMPGYKALS
+33 VWEVPGYKALS

-54 AEAGIYAQAHALV
+54 AEADIYAQAHARI

-87 LNIPFVTA
+87 LNIPFITA

-128 EQWDAETNTATATII
+128 EQWDPETNTATATLI
-143 RKDDPDFEHVAVWDE
+143 RKDDPSFEHVAVWDE

-222 QVKHDMD
+222 QVKHDMA
-229 RLHLSSEKV
+229 RLNLSGEKV
-238 AEVLDGVALPGIPVA
+238 AEVLDGVTLPGIPVT

-289 RDVLNL
+289 RDKLNL

-324 VLDVLLRQAKKSGNR
+324 VLDVLLRQAKKSGIR
-339 SGQRQAQPSQQAP
+339 SGQRQAQPSQQTNSQPQP
-352 TQQQHAPQQQVPVQP
+352 TPQQQAPVQP
-367 QQSAQQPRPQAQ
+367 QQSAQQPLPQAQ
-379 QGYTQYMPAQPQE
+379 QGYTQNMPAQPQQPPSS
-392 APQQRPE
+392 AQNRLANPSRP
-399 TARQPQQAPAPAP
+399 
-412 QQQAPAQ
+412 
-419 ESYGLYD
+419 
-426 ESQRP
+426 
-431 EQYPPL
+431 PPR
-437 GSQNP
+437 S
-442 QGISGRMAMIQRA
+442 
-455 MKKQGVSEE
+455 
-464 ELPFVLAYAFE
+464 
-475 DDERADVDNVDA
+475 
-487 LTMDDM
+487 
-493 TILLDRIQ
+493 
-501 RYAAESKPAQEPTAE
+501 PTASTTS
-516 LPFDGD
+516 LSVP
-522 TPADNM
+522 
-528 DGLESSYNAHGGE
+528 SSTRRLA
-541 VDDDPENWNE
+541 PRIRRASLAPWR
-551 GWPETAKPGGG
+551 
-562 ANQ
+562 

>member
-16 ASKARASKI
+16 ASKTRTTKAT
-25 VEKAEETP
+25 EKAEETTVV
-33 AISYEMPGYKALS
+33 SYEMPGYKALS

-87 LNIPFVTA
+87 LNIPLITA

-128 EQWDAETNTATATII
+128 EQWDAETNTATATLI
-143 RKDDPDFEHVAVWDE
+143 RKDDPSFEHVAVWDE

-222 QVKHDMD
+222 QVKHDMA
-229 RLHLSSEKV
+229 RLSLSNEKV
-238 AEVLDGVALPGIPVA
+238 AEVLDGVTLPGIPVA

-258 ELEEVN
+258 ELEDVN

-289 RDVLNL
+289 RDKLNL

-324 VLDVLLRQAKKSGNR
+324 VLDALLRQAKKSGIR
-339 SGQRQAQPSQQAP
+339 SGQRQAQPASQAP
-352 TQQQHAPQQQVPVQP
+352 APQSPAPQQQAPAQP
-367 QQSAQQPRPQAQ
+367 YQSPQQPRPQAQ
-379 QGYTQYMPAQPQE
+379 QGYTQNMPAQPQQP
-392 APQQRPE
+392 PQQRPE
-399 TARQPQQAPAPAP
+399 PARQPQQAQAIAP

-431 EQYPPL
+431 EHYPPL

-442 QGISGRMAMIQRA
+442 QGISGPMAMIQRA

-475 DDERADVDNVDA
+475 NDERADVDNVDA

-501 RYAAESKPAQEPTAE
+501 RYAAEAGPLPEPTAE

-528 DGLESSYNAHGGE
+528 DDLEASYSAQGDE
-541 VDDDPENWNE
+541 VNDASETWNE
-551 GWPETAKPGGG
+551 GWPEPAKPGGG
-562 ANQ
+562 AN

>member
-1 MTPKANDAQPVAKKA
+1 MTPKTTDAQPATKKA
-16 ASKARASKI
+16 APKTRTPKT
-25 VEKAEETP
+25 VKAEETP
-33 AISYEMPGYKALS
+33 APTWEVPGYKALS

-87 LNIPFVTA
+87 LNIPLITA

-128 EQWDAETNTATATII
+128 EQWDAETNTATATLI
-143 RKDDPDFEHVAVWDE
+143 RKDDPSFEHVAVWDE

-222 QVKHDMD
+222 QVKHDMA
-229 RLHLSSEKV
+229 RLSLSNEKV
-238 AEVLDGVALPGIPVA
+238 AEVLDGVTLPGIPVA

-258 ELEEVN
+258 ELEDVN

-289 RDVLNL
+289 RDKLNL

-324 VLDVLLRQAKKSGNR
+324 VLDALLRQAKKSGIR
-339 SGQRQAQPSQQAP
+339 SGQRQAQPASQAP
-352 TQQQHAPQQQVPVQP
+352 APQSPAPQQQAPAQP
-367 QQSAQQPRPQAQ
+367 YQSPQQPRPQAQ

-399 TARQPQQAPAPAP
+399 PAQQPQQPQQAPT
-412 QQQAPAQ
+412 PAQ

-442 QGISGRMAMIQRA
+442 QGTPGIRAMIQRA
-455 MKKQGVSEE
+455 LQTQGIPEEKLPNILIATFKKGEKAE
-464 ELPFVLAYAFE
+464 
-475 DDERADVDNVDA
+475 NVDA

-493 TILLDRIQ
+493 TTLIDGIQ
-501 RYAAESKPAQEPTAE
+501 RYATEPESFSEPTVE

-522 TPADNM
+522 ASADNM
-528 DGLESSYNAHGGE
+528 DDLEASYIAQGDE
-541 VDDDPENWNE
+541 VNDDPETWNE
-551 GWPETAKPGGG
+551 GWPETAKPGGA
-562 ANQ
+562 AN

>member
-1 MTPKANDAQPVAKKA
+1 MTSKTRT
-16 ASKARASKI
+16 SKA
-25 VEKAEETP
+25 VEKAEETTVP
-33 AISYEMPGYKALS
+33 VWEIPGYKALT

-54 AEAGIYAQAHALV
+54 AEADIYSKAHALI

-73 NTGDMYLLMQIAKH
+73 NAGDMYLLMQIAKH
-87 LNIPFVTA
+87 LNVPFITA

-110 MTAQL
+110 MSAQL

-128 EQWDAETNTATATII
+128 EQWDPETNTATAVII
-143 RKDDPDFEHVAVWDE
+143 RKDDPQFEHVAVWDE

-173 VQYPKAM
+173 MQYPKAM

-207 FQTAESASRVLDMRE
+207 FQTQESASRVLDMRQ
-222 QVKHDMD
+222 QVQADMD
-229 RLHLSSEKV
+229 RLRLSNEK
-238 AEVLDGVALPGIPVA
+238 AIEVLDGVTLPGITIA

-295 SEGAFAEIVRRNVRP
+295 TEGAFAEIVRRNVRP

-339 SGQRQAQPSQQAP
+339 SGQRQPAQQVPAP
-352 TQQQHAPQQQVPVQP
+352 QSPAPQQQAP
-367 QQSAQQPRPQAQ
+367 QQQPRPQAQ

-392 APQQRPE
+392 APQQHPE
-399 TARQPQQAPAPAP
+399 PVRQPQQAQAPAP

-442 QGISGRMAMIQRA
+442 QGTSGPMAMIQRTMEKHGIA
-455 MKKQGVSEE
+455 EG
-464 ELPFVLAYAFE
+464 ELPIILTYVF

-487 LTMDDM
+487 LSMNDM
-493 TILLDRIQ
+493 PLVLAGIQ
-501 RYAAESKPAQEPTAE
+501 RYAAETKPVQEPTAE

-522 TPADNM
+522 APADNM
-528 DGLESSYNAHGGE
+528 EDLEASYSAQGSE
-541 VDDDPENWNE
+541 VNDDPETWNE

-562 ANQ
+562 AN

>member
-1 MTPKANDAQPVAKKA
+1 MAPKTTDAQPAAKKA
-16 ASKARASKI
+16 ASKTRASKT
-25 VEKAEETP
+25 VEKDAETTT
-33 AISYEMPGYKALS
+33 ISHEMPGYRALS

-54 AEAGIYAQAHALV
+54 AEADIYAQAHALI

-87 LNIPFVTA
+87 LNIPIITA

-128 EQWDAETNTATATII
+128 EQWDAETNTATATLI
-143 RKDDPDFEHVAVWDE
+143 RKDDPSFEHVAVWDE

-222 QVKHDMD
+222 QVKHDMT
-229 RLHLSSEKV
+229 RLNLSNEKV
-238 AEVLDGVALPGIPVA
+238 AEVLDGVTLPGIPVA

-280 EVRERIQKG
+280 NVRERIQKG
-289 RDVLNL
+289 LDLL
-295 SEGAFAEIVRRNVRP
+295 HLTEGAFAEIVRRNVRP

-324 VLDVLLRQAKKSGNR
+324 VLDVLIRQAKKSGNR
-339 SGQRQAQPSQQAP
+339 SGQRQPSQQAP
-352 TQQQHAPQQQVPVQP
+352 AQQPMQQQAPAQP
-367 QQSAQQPRPQAQ
+367 AQSAQQQARPQAQ
-379 QGYTQYMPAQPQE
+379 QAL
-392 APQQRPE
+392 QQRPE
-399 TARQPQQAPAPAP
+399 PAPQPQQTP
-412 QQQAPAQ
+412 APAQ

-437 GSQNP
+437 GSQKP
-442 QGISGRMAMIQRA
+442 KGVSGPMGMIQRT
-455 MKKQGVSEE
+455 MRTQGLSED
-464 ELPFVLAYAFE
+464 ELPIVLAYVFG
-475 DDERADVDNVDA
+475 DKQVNVDE
-487 LTMDDM
+487 LTMDE
-493 TILLDRIQ
+493 TTAVLAGIQ
-501 RYAAESKPAQEPTAE
+501 RYAAEAGAPEPTAE
-516 LPFDGD
+516 LPLNGD
-522 TPADNM
+522 APADTDNL
-528 DGLESSYNAHGGE
+528 DDLEASYSAQGGE
-541 VDDDPENWNE
+541 VNDDESETWNE

>member
-1 MTPKANDAQPVAKKA
+1 MTPKANDAQPAAKKA
-16 ASKARASKI
+16 ASKTRASKT
-25 VEKAEETP
+25 VEKAEETS
-33 AISYEMPGYKALS
+33 ISHEMPGYKALS

-54 AEAGIYAQAHALV
+54 AEADIYAQAHALI

-87 LNIPFVTA
+87 LNIPFITA

-128 EQWDAETNTATATII
+128 EQWDAETNTATAILI
-143 RKDDPDFEHVAVWDE
+143 RKDDPQFEHVAVWDE

-173 VQYPKAM
+173 MQYPKAM

-207 FQTAESASRVLDMRE
+207 FQSQESASRVLDMRE
-222 QVKHDMD
+222 QVKRDMD
-229 RLHLSSEKV
+229 GLHLSNEKV
-238 AEVLDGVALPGIPVA
+238 ADLLDGIALPGIPVA
-253 LMTPR
+253 LMTQR

-264 ARIGVIEYERD
+264 ARIGMIEYERD

-289 RDVLNL
+289 LDVLHL
-295 SEGAFAEIVRRNVRP
+295 TEGAFAEIVRRNVRP

-339 SGQRQAQPSQQAP
+339 SGQRQPSQQAP
-352 TQQQHAPQQQVPVQP
+352 AQQPMQQQAHAQPV
-367 QQSAQQPRPQAQ
+367 QSAQQQARPQAQ

-399 TARQPQQAPAPAP
+399 PAQQPQQAPAS
-412 QQQAPAQ
+412 AQ

-431 EQYPPL
+431 KQYPPL
-437 GSQNP
+437 GSQKQ
-442 QGISGRMAMIQRA
+442 QGASGIMTMIQRA
-455 MKKQGVSEE
+455 MQKQGLAED
-464 ELPFVLAYAFE
+464 ELPFVLAHIFGDNAP
-475 DDERADVDNVDA
+475 DVDE
-487 LTMDDM
+487 LTMNDM
-493 TILLDRIQ
+493 TTVFAGIE
-501 RYAAESKPAQEPTAE
+501 RYAAKAGAVVEPEPTAE
-516 LPFDGD
+516 LPLDGD
-522 TPADNM
+522 APADTDNL
-528 DGLESSYNAHGGE
+528 DDLEASYSAQGGE
-541 VDDDPENWNE
+541 VNDDESETWNE

-562 ANQ
+562 AN

>member
-1 MTPKANDAQPVAKKA
+1 MTPKTTDAQPATKKA
-16 ASKARASKI
+16 APKTRTPKT
-25 VEKAEETP
+25 VKAEETP
-33 AISYEMPGYKALS
+33 APTWEVPGYKALS

-87 LNIPFVTA
+87 LNIPLITA

-128 EQWDAETNTATATII
+128 EQWDAETNTATATLI
-143 RKDDPDFEHVAVWDE
+143 RKDDPSFEHVAVWDE

-222 QVKHDMD
+222 QVKHDMA
-229 RLHLSSEKV
+229 RLNLSNEKV
-238 AEVLDGVALPGIPVA
+238 AEVLDGVTLPGIPVA

-258 ELEEVN
+258 ELEDVN

-289 RDVLNL
+289 RDKLNL
-295 SEGAFAEIVRRNVRP
+295 TDGAFAEIVRRNVRP

-324 VLDVLLRQAKKSGNR
+324 VLDVLLRQAKKSGIR
-339 SGQRQAQPSQQAP
+339 SGQRQAQPSQQAHA
-352 TQQQHAPQQQVPVQP
+352 QQQPAPQQQAPVQP
-367 QQSAQQPRPQAQ
+367 QQGVQQPRPQAQ

-399 TARQPQQAPAPAP
+399 PAQQPQQAPAPT
-412 QQQAPAQ
+412 Q

-437 GSQNP
+437 GSQKP
-442 QGISGRMAMIQRA
+442 KGVSGSMAMIQRTMQA
-455 MKKQGVSEE
+455 QGLSED
-464 ELPFVLAYAFE
+464 ELPIVLIYIFG
-475 DDERADVDNVDA
+475 DNDKRADVDNVDA

-493 TILLDRIQ
+493 TTVLEGIQ
-501 RYAAESKPAQEPTAE
+501 RYAAEAGPLPEPTAE

-528 DGLESSYNAHGGE
+528 DDLEASYSAQGDE
-541 VDDDPENWNE
+541 VNDASETWNE
-551 GWPETAKPGGG
+551 GWPEPAKPGGG
-562 ANQ
+562 AN

>member
-1 MTPKANDAQPVAKKA
+1 MTPKANDAQPAAKKA
-16 ASKARASKI
+16 ASKTRTTKAA
-25 VEKAEETP
+25 EKAEETT
-33 AISYEMPGYKALS
+33 AVSHEMPGYKALS
-46 EEEMRRDL
+46 EEEMRHDL

-87 LNIPFVTA
+87 LNIPFITA

-128 EQWDAETNTATATII
+128 EQWDADTNTATAILI
-143 RKDDPDFEHVAVWDE
+143 RKDDPSFEHVAVWDE

-173 VQYPKAM
+173 MQYPKAM

-222 QVKHDMD
+222 QVKHDMT
-229 RLHLSSEKV
+229 RLNLSSEKV
-238 AEVLDGVALPGIPVA
+238 AEVLDGVTLPGIPVA

-258 ELEEVN
+258 ELEDVN

-289 RDVLNL
+289 RDKLNL

-324 VLDVLLRQAKKSGNR
+324 VLDVLLRQAKKSGIR
-339 SGQRQAQPSQQAP
+339 SGQRQAQPAPQAP
-352 TQQQHAPQQQVPVQP
+352 APQPSAPQQQAPAQPYQSP
-367 QQSAQQPRPQAQ
+367 QQPHPQAQ
-379 QGYTQYMPAQPQE
+379 QGYSQHMPAQPQE

-399 TARQPQQAPAPAP
+399 PAQQPQQAP
-412 QQQAPAQ
+412 APAQ

-426 ESQRP
+426 EAQRP

-437 GSQNP
+437 GSQKP
-442 QGISGRMAMIQRA
+442 KGVSGPMGMIQRT
-455 MKKQGVSEE
+455 MRTQGLSED
-464 ELPFVLAYAFE
+464 ELPIVLAYVFG
-475 DDERADVDNVDA
+475 DKQVNVDE
-487 LTMDDM
+487 LTMDE
-493 TILLDRIQ
+493 TTAVLAGIQ
-501 RYAAESKPAQEPTAE
+501 RYAAEAGAPEPTAE
-516 LPFDGD
+516 LPLNGD
-522 TPADNM
+522 APANTDNL
-528 DGLESSYNAHGGE
+528 DDLEAFYSAQGGE
-541 VDDDPENWNE
+541 VNDDESETWNE

>member
-1 MTPKANDAQPVAKKA
+1 MTPKANDAQPAAKKA
-16 ASKARASKI
+16 ASKTRASKT
-25 VEKAEETP
+25 VEKAEETT
-33 AISYEMPGYKALS
+33 AVSHEMPGYKALS

-87 LNIPFVTA
+87 LNIPLITA

-128 EQWDAETNTATATII
+128 EQWDAETNTATATLI
-143 RKDDPDFEHVAVWDE
+143 RKDDPSFEHVAVWDE

-222 QVKHDMD
+222 QVKHDMT
-229 RLHLSSEKV
+229 RLNLSNEKV
-238 AEVLDGVALPGIPVA
+238 AEVLDGVTLPGIPVA

-339 SGQRQAQPSQQAP
+339 SGQRQAQPAQQAP
-352 TQQQHAPQQQVPVQP
+352 AQQQAPVQP
-367 QQSAQQPRPQAQ
+367 QQGVQQPRPQAQ
-379 QGYTQYMPAQPQE
+379 QGYGQHMPTRPQE

-399 TARQPQQAPAPAP
+399 PAQQPQQAP
-412 QQQAPAQ
+412 APAQ

-431 EQYPPL
+431 KQYPPL
-437 GSQNP
+437 GSQKSQDTSTP
-442 QGISGRMAMIQRA
+442 MSMIQRT
-455 MKKQGVSEE
+455 MKEQGVSEA
-464 ELPFVLAYAFE
+464 ELPIILAYVFGNTEKAE
-475 DDERADVDNVDA
+475 VENVDA
-487 LTMDDM
+487 LTMADM
-493 TILLDRIQ
+493 PLLLEGIQ
-501 RYAAESKPAQEPTAE
+501 RYAAEAGPLPEPTAE

-522 TPADNM
+522 ASADNM
-528 DGLESSYNAHGGE
+528 DDLEASYNAQGDE
-541 VDDDPENWNE
+541 VNDGPETWNE

-562 ANQ
+562 AN

>member
-1 MTPKANDAQPVAKKA
+1 MAPKTADAQPAAKKA
-16 ASKARASKI
+16 ASKTRTAKT
-25 VEKAEETP
+25 VKAEEPTAP
-33 AISYEMPGYKALS
+33 VWEVPGYKALS

-54 AEAGIYAQAHALV
+54 AEADIYAQAHALI

-73 NTGDMYLLMQIAKH
+73 NAGDMYLLMQIAKH
-87 LNIPFVTA
+87 LNIPFITA

-128 EQWDAETNTATATII
+128 EQWDQETNTATATLI
-143 RKDDPDFEHVAVWDE
+143 RKDDPHFEHVAVWDE

-173 VQYPKAM
+173 MQYPKAM

-207 FQTAESASRVLDMRE
+207 FQTQESASRVLDMRE
-222 QVKHDMD
+222 QVKHDMT
-229 RLHLSSEKV
+229 RLNLSNEKI
-238 AEVLDGVALPGIPVA
+238 AEVLNGVTLPGIPVA

-258 ELEEVN
+258 ELEDVN

-289 RDVLNL
+289 RDKLNL

-310 GRGYD
+310 GRGCD

-324 VLDVLLRQAKKSGNR
+324 VLDVLLRQAKKSGIR
-339 SGQRQAQPSQQAP
+339 SGQQAPAQQQPTPQQQAP
-352 TQQQHAPQQQVPVQP
+352 ARPQQG
-367 QQSAQQPRPQAQ
+367 AQQPRPQAQ
-379 QGYTQYMPAQPQE
+379 QGYTQHMPAQPQE

-399 TARQPQQAPAPAP
+399 PAHQPQQALT
-412 QQQAPAQ
+412 PAQ

-431 EQYPPL
+431 KQYPPL
-437 GSQNP
+437 GSQKSQDTSTP
-442 QGISGRMAMIQRA
+442 MSMIQRT
-455 MKKQGVSEE
+455 MKEQGVSED
-464 ELPFVLAYAFE
+464 ELPIILTYVFGNTEKAEVE
-475 DDERADVDNVDA
+475 NVDA
-487 LTMDDM
+487 LTMADM
-493 TILLDRIQ
+493 PIVLEGIQ
-501 RYAAESKPAQEPTAE
+501 RYAAEAGPLPEPTAE
-516 LPFDGD
+516 LPLNSDA
-522 TPADNM
+522 PADNM
-528 DGLESSYNAHGGE
+528 DDLEASYSAHGDE
-541 VDDDPENWNE
+541 VNDDPETWNE

-562 ANQ
+562 AN

>member
-16 ASKARASKI
+16 ASKTRTTKAT
-25 VEKAEETP
+25 EKAEETTVV
-33 AISYEMPGYKALS
+33 SYEMPGYKALS

-87 LNIPFVTA
+87 LNIPLITA

-128 EQWDAETNTATATII
+128 EQWDAETNTATATLI
-143 RKDDPDFEHVAVWDE
+143 RKDDPSFEHVAVWDE

-222 QVKHDMD
+222 QVKHDMT
-229 RLHLSSEKV
+229 RLNLSNEKV
-238 AEVLDGVALPGIPVA
+238 AEVLDGVTLPGIPIA

-258 ELEEVN
+258 ELEEIN

-289 RDVLNL
+289 RDKLNL

-324 VLDVLLRQAKKSGNR
+324 VLDVLLRQAKKSGIR
-339 SGQRQAQPSQQAP
+339 SGQRQAQPAPQAHAP
-352 TQQQHAPQQQVPVQP
+352 QPPAPQQQAPAQPYQSP
-367 QQSAQQPRPQAQ
+367 QQPHPQAQ
-379 QGYTQYMPAQPQE
+379 QGYTQHMPTQPQQ

-399 TARQPQQAPAPAP
+399 PASQPQPAPAP
-412 QQQAPAQ
+412 TQ

-442 QGISGRMAMIQRA
+442 QGTSGPMAMIQRT
-455 MKKQGVSEE
+455 MKEQGVPMD
-464 ELPFVLAYAFE
+464 ELPIVLSYIFGE
-475 DDERADVDNVDA
+475 DKRADVDNVDA
-487 LTMDDM
+487 LTMNDM
-493 TILLDRIQ
+493 TTVLDGIQ
-501 RYAAESKPAQEPTAE
+501 RYAAESGPLSEPTAE

-522 TPADNM
+522 APADNM
-528 DGLESSYNAHGGE
+528 EDLEESYSENGGE
-541 VDDDPENWNE
+541 VNDDPETWNE

-562 ANQ
+562 AN

>member
-1 MTPKANDAQPVAKKA
+1 MTPKANDAQPAAKKA
-16 ASKARASKI
+16 ASKTRASKT
-25 VEKAEETP
+25 VEKAEETT
-33 AISYEMPGYKALS
+33 ISHEMPGYRALS

-54 AEAGIYAQAHALV
+54 AEADIYAQAYALI

-73 NTGDMYLLMQIAKH
+73 NAGDMYLLMQIAKH
-87 LNIPFVTA
+87 LNIPFITA

-128 EQWDAETNTATATII
+128 EQWDQETNTATATLI
-143 RKDDPDFEHVAVWDE
+143 RKDDPQFEHVAVWDE

-173 VQYPKAM
+173 MQYPKAM

-207 FQTAESASRVLDMRE
+207 FQTQESASRVLDMRE

-229 RLHLSSEKV
+229 RLHLSNEKV
-238 AEVLDGVALPGIPVA
+238 AEVLDGVTLPGIPVA

-258 ELEEVN
+258 ELEDVN

-275 KDKID
+275 KEKID

-352 TQQQHAPQQQVPVQP
+352 AQQQPAPQQQAPVQP
-367 QQSAQQPRPQAQ
+367 QQGAQQPRSQAQ

-399 TARQPQQAPAPAP
+399 PAQQPQQAS
-412 QQQAPAQ
+412 APAQ
-419 ESYGLYD
+419 ESYDLYD
-426 ESQRP
+426 EVQRP
-431 EQYPPL
+431 KQYPPL
-437 GSQNP
+437 GSQKP
-442 QGISGRMAMIQRA
+442 EGVSGRMAMIQRT
-455 MKKQGVSEE
+455 MKEHGVPEG
-464 ELPFVLAYAFE
+464 ELPIVLTYVFG
-475 DDERADVDNVDA
+475 DDERADVASVDSLSMA
-487 LTMDDM
+487 DM
-493 TILLDRIQ
+493 PAVLEGIQ
-501 RYAAESKPAQEPTAE
+501 RYAAEAGPLPEPTAE
-516 LPFDGD
+516 LPLDGD

-528 DGLESSYNAHGGE
+528 DDLEASYSAQGDE
-541 VDDDPENWNE
+541 VNDASETWNE
-551 GWPETAKPGGG
+551 GWPEPAKPGGG

>member
-1 MTPKANDAQPVAKKA
+1 MAPKVKDAQPVAKKA
-16 ASKARASKI
+16 VSKTRASKT
-25 VEKAEETP
+25 VEKAAEETP
-33 AISYEMPGYKALS
+33 VTSYEVPGYKALS

-73 NTGDMYLLMQIAKH
+73 NMGDMYLLMQIAKH
-87 LNIPFVTA
+87 LDIPFVTA

-128 EQWDAETNTATATII
+128 EQWDAETNTATATLI
-143 RKDDPDFEHVAVWDE
+143 RNDDPSFEHVAIWDE

-173 VQYPKAM
+173 IQYPKAM

-222 QVKHDMD
+222 QVKHDMT
-229 RLHLSSEKV
+229 RLNLSNEKV
-238 AEVLDGVALPGIPVA
+238 AEVLNGIALPGIPVA

-264 ARIGVIEYERD
+264 ARIGMIEYERD
-275 KDKID
+275 KEKID

-310 GRGYD
+310 GRGCD

-352 TQQQHAPQQQVPVQP
+352 AQQQPAPPQQAPIQP
-367 QQSAQQPRPQAQ
+367 QQGAQQPRSQAQ

-399 TARQPQQAPAPAP
+399 PAQQPQQAS
-412 QQQAPAQ
+412 APAQ
-419 ESYGLYD
+419 ESYDLYD
-426 ESQRP
+426 EVQRP
-431 EQYPPL
+431 KQYPPL
-437 GSQNP
+437 GSQKP
-442 QGISGRMAMIQRA
+442 EGVSGRMAMIQRT
-455 MKKQGVSEE
+455 MKEHGVPEG
-464 ELPFVLAYAFE
+464 ELPIVLTYVFG
-475 DDERADVDNVDA
+475 DDERADVASVDSLSMA
-487 LTMDDM
+487 DM
-493 TILLDRIQ
+493 PAVLEGIQ
-501 RYAAESKPAQEPTAE
+501 RYAAETVLRPEPTAE
-516 LPFDGD
+516 LPLDG
-522 TPADNM
+522 NM
-528 DGLESSYNAHGGE
+528 DDLEASYSAQGSE
-541 VDDDPENWNE
+541 VNDDPEETWNE

>member
-1 MTPKANDAQPVAKKA
+1 MTPKANDAQPAAKKA
-16 ASKARASKI
+16 ASKTRTTKAA
-25 VEKAEETP
+25 EKAEETT
-33 AISYEMPGYKALS
+33 AVSHEMPGYKALS
-46 EEEMRRDL
+46 EEEMRHDL

-87 LNIPFVTA
+87 LNIPFITA

-128 EQWDAETNTATATII
+128 EQWDADTNTATAILI
-143 RKDDPDFEHVAVWDE
+143 RKDDPSFEHVAVWDE

-173 VQYPKAM
+173 MQYPKAM

-222 QVKHDMD
+222 QVKHDMT
-229 RLHLSSEKV
+229 RLNLSSEKV
-238 AEVLDGVALPGIPVA
+238 AEVLDGVTLPGIPVA

-258 ELEEVN
+258 ELEDVN

-289 RDVLNL
+289 RDKLNL

-324 VLDVLLRQAKKSGNR
+324 VLDVLLRQAKKSGIR
-339 SGQRQAQPSQQAP
+339 SGQRQAQPAPQAP
-352 TQQQHAPQQQVPVQP
+352 APQPSAPQQQAPAQPYQSP
-367 QQSAQQPRPQAQ
+367 QQPHPQAQ
-379 QGYTQYMPAQPQE
+379 QGYSQHMPAQPQE

-399 TARQPQQAPAPAP
+399 PAQQPQQAP
-412 QQQAPAQ
+412 APAQ

-437 GSQNP
+437 GSQKP
-442 QGISGRMAMIQRA
+442 KGVSDPMGMIQRT
-455 MKKQGVSEE
+455 MRTQGLSED
-464 ELPFVLAYAFE
+464 ELPIVLAYVFG
-475 DDERADVDNVDA
+475 DKQVNVDE
-487 LTMDDM
+487 LTMDE
-493 TILLDRIQ
+493 TTAVLAGIQ
-501 RYAAESKPAQEPTAE
+501 RYAAEAGAPEPTAE
-516 LPFDGD
+516 LPLNGD
-522 TPADNM
+522 APANTDNL
-528 DGLESSYNAHGGE
+528 DDLEAFYSAQGGE
-541 VDDDPENWNE
+541 VNDDESETWNE